1 MIKKIK
7 LSANAKVVIIIIIMF
22 LAIYVL
28 DYTHIGIVA
37 KNSFLDII
45 GYLLMPILAVGGV
58 LTFVDSIKNIFKKE
72 AMSEGVIL
80 YILWWVWVLFIVL
93 FTVGATVTFIKLT
106 MQLIQ

>member
-7 LSANAKVVIIIIIMF
+7 LSANAKAVIIILILFSTM
-22 LAIYVL
+22 YVL

-58 LTFVDSIKNIFKKE
+58 LVFKDSIKNIFKKE
-72 AMSEGVIL
+72 AMSEGIII
-80 YILWWVWVLFIVL
+80 YILWWVWVLFIAL
-93 FTVGATVTFIKLT
+93 FTVGAAVTFIKLT
-106 MQLIQ
+106 IQLIQ